1 MIVAITG
8 GIGCGKS
15 VVSQVLRLLGYPVYD
30 SDSRAKHLMHHSPT
44 VRHQLEERFGTDI
57 FSEGR
62 LQTHRLSA
70 LVFSDASALHDLN
83 AIVHPAVRADMLQ
96 WAKEYDGI
104 TFVETAIPYASGVH
118 TIVHHLWKVTAPT
131 AIRVERVMRRSA
143 ISREEVLR
151 RIAAQATEEQIRNG
165 DVELVNDGKAA
176 LIPQIIDR
184 LQLLK

>member
-30 SDSRAKHLMHHSPT
+30 SDSRAKQLMRHSPT
-44 VRHQLEERFGTDI
+44 IRKQLEERFGKAI
-57 FSEGR
+57 FSEGK
-62 LQTHRLSA
+62 LQTRVLSA
-70 LVFSDASALHDLN
+70 LVFSETSALADLN

-96 WAKEYDGI
+96 WAKKHDKI
-104 TFVETAIPYASGVH
+104 AFVETAIPYASGVH
-118 TIVHHLWKVTAPT
+118 AIVDHLWKVTAPT
-131 AIRVERVMRRSA
+131 AIRVERVMKRNA

-151 RIAAQATEEQIRNG
+151 RIAAQAAEEQSRNG
-165 DVELVNDGKAA
+165 DVELVNDGSTA
-176 LIPQIIDR
+176 LIPQIVSR

>member
-104 TFVETAIPYASGVH
+104 TFVESDCSHCHQSGARD
-118 TIVHHLWKVTAPT
+118 APQCHFS
-131 AIRVERVMRRSA
+131 RRSA
-143 ISREEVLR
+143 S
-151 RIAAQATEEQIRNG
+151 AYSSASH
-165 DVELVNDGKAA
+165 
-176 LIPQIIDR
+176 
-184 LQLLK
+184 